1 MTTGW
6 TYERGVDMG
15 RGSEEASDRIRETH
29 VVLDIGLRGAMED
42 RHVLEVLPG
51 LGLFGGVYDGHG
63 GTEAV
68 DLVGASLHRFFATS
82 LQAGHPPVHAFRE
95 AYRSVEEEL
104 KGVESGATAATIFL
118 RGDEMSF
125 AHLGDARILLVGPQP
140 ISLTKDHRVSDS
152 QERARILRAGGK
164 IEDPYVLRGLRGL
177 MPTRSFGDAY
187 FRPVG
192 VTAVPEV
199 GIRRLRPEDR
209 FVVVACDGLFDV
221 LEPLDVADLLLH
233 SAGAKEGAE
242 ILRDQVFLRGGTDNL
257 TILVIEFKKGGGGE

>member
-1 MTTGW
+1 MASG
-6 TYERGVDMG
+6 G
-15 RGSEEASDRIRETH
+15 EEATDRIRETY
-29 VVLDIGLRGAMED
+29 VVSDIGLRGAMED

-68 DLVGASLHRFFATS
+68 EVVAASLHRFFATS
-82 LQAGHPPVHAFRE
+82 LQAGHNPVQAFRD
-95 AYRSVEEEL
+95 AYRLVEEEL
-104 KGVESGATAATIFL
+104 KDEESGATAATIFL

-125 AHLGDARILLVGPQP
+125 AHLGDARILLVGSEP
-140 ISLTKDHRVSDS
+140 IPLTKDHRVNDP

-164 IEDPYVLRGLRGL
+164 VADPYVLRGLRGL

-192 VTAVPEV
+192 VTALPEV
-199 GIRRLRPEDR
+199 GIWRLRPEDR

-221 LEPLDVADLLLH
+221 LEPLDIVDLLLH
-233 SAGAKEGAE
+233 SSGAKAGAESLQE
-242 ILRDQVFLRGGTDNL
+242 EVFARGGTDNL
-257 TILVIEFKKGGGGE
+257 TILVIELEKA